1 MHRHFRSVLWATL
14 AGAMLLPFPLQ
25 DVRALDRLSF
35 QTPGASDD
43 LRDKLKGASLLLS
56 AEDEKTTDPQTLF
69 ASARA
74 EYAHLVGALYAEG
87 YYSGVISILIDG
99 KEAADIAPLD
109 APKQISQIAVS
120 VTPGP
125 QFTFS
130 AARMKP
136 YARRTALPA
145 DYRDTLPAKSTAI
158 VAAAD
163 AGVDGWRNLGHA
175 KATVAGQS
183 VVADHRTNLLNS
195 EILLDPGPRL
205 RFGNLR
211 VSGHQRM
218 RLDRVLKIAGFPEG
232 EVYSPKE
239 LETVAKRL
247 RRTGV
252 FSSVALTES
261 ETVGADG
268 TLDVD
273 LALTEDNLRRFGFG
287 AEVSGSEGLDLSGYW
302 LHRNLLGGG
311 ERLKFD
317 AAVTRIGGQDS
328 EMGYDAGVRIDRPAT
343 PVTDATAFVDLR
355 VQRLDLADWQVDRQ
369 AVTFGLTR
377 IFGDTLTAEAAI
389 TYSNETA
396 TDSIGSLYYKS
407 LSLPVSL
414 TWERRNDPVNAKKGF
429 YLQAGITPFLG
440 FDATGSGAQ
449 LKTDAR
455 FYRSFGPDGK
465 FVLAARLQAGTVSG
479 SGILQTPPDLLFYS
493 GGGGTVRGQ
502 PYQSLSVTS
511 ARPGGGTIDTGGAS
525 FVGVSG
531 ELRTDVTEKIGA
543 VAFYD
548 FGYITSGDFFGG
560 ATESHAGAGMGLR
573 YDTGFGP
580 IRFDLALP
588 VSGPTGDGLQI
599 YFGIGQ
605 AF

>member
-14 AGAMLLPFPLQ
+14 AGAMLLPFPLRE
-25 DVRALDRLSF
+25 VRALDRLSF
-35 QTPGASDD
+35 ATPGASEE
-43 LRDKLKGASLLLS
+43 LRDKLKDASLLLS
-56 AEDEKTTDPQTLF
+56 ANAEKTTDPQTLF

-109 APKQISQIAVS
+109 APRQISRIAVS

-125 QFTFS
+125 QFTFA

-136 YARRTALPA
+136 YARRTELPA

-158 VAAAD
+158 VAAAE

-175 KATVAGQS
+175 KAAVAGQS
-183 VVADHRTNLLNS
+183 VVADHRTRLLSS
-195 EILLDPGPRL
+195 EIILEPGPRL
-205 RFGNLR
+205 SFGTLR
-211 VSGHQRM
+211 VSGHERM
-218 RLDRVLKIAGFPEG
+218 RLDRILKIAGFPQG
-232 EVYSPKE
+232 EVYSPKK

-247 RRTGV
+247 RRTGI
-252 FSSVALTES
+252 FSSVALSES

-268 TLDVD
+268 TLDVG
-273 LALTEDNLRRFGFG
+273 LALAEEKLRRFGFG
-287 AEVSGSEGLDLSGYW
+287 AELSGSEGLDLSGYW

-317 AAVTRIGGQDS
+317 AALTRIGGQDS
-328 EMGYDAGVRIDRPAT
+328 EMGYDAGVRVDRPAT

-355 VQRLDLADWQVDRQ
+355 FQRLDLADWQVDRQ

-396 TDSIGSLYYKS
+396 TDNIGSLYYKS

-440 FDATGSGAQ
+440 FDGTGSGAQ
-449 LKTDAR
+449 FKTDAR
-455 FYRSFGPDGK
+455 IYRSFGPDRK
-465 FVLAARLQAGTVSG
+465 FVLAARVQAGTVSG

-511 ARPGGGTIDTGGAS
+511 PRPGGGTIDTGGAS
-525 FVGVSG
+525 FVGLSG
-531 ELRTDVTEKIGA
+531 EFRAEVTEKIGA

-560 ATESHAGAGMGLR
+560 ATESHAGAGLGLR

-580 IRFDLALP
+580 IRFDLAMP
-588 VSGPTGDGLQI
+588 VSGSTGDGMQI

>member
-14 AGAMLLPFPLQ
+14 AGAMLLPFPLREG
-25 DVRALDRLSF
+25 RALDRLTF

-43 LRDKLKGASLLLS
+43 LRDRLKNASLLLS
-56 AEDEKTTDPQTLF
+56 AEAEKTTDPQTLF

-74 EYAHLVGALYAEG
+74 EYAQLVGALYADG

-109 APKQISQIAVS
+109 APRQISRIAVS

-125 QFTFS
+125 RFTFS

-136 YARRTALPA
+136 YARRTELPA

-158 VAAAD
+158 VDAAN

-175 KATVAGQS
+175 KAAVAGQS
-183 VVADHRTNLLNS
+183 VVADHRTHLLSS

-205 RFGNLR
+205 RFGTLR
-211 VSGHQRM
+211 VTGNERM
-218 RLDRVLKIAGFPEG
+218 RLDRILKIAGFPEG
-232 EVYSPKE
+232 EVFKPSE

-247 RRTGV
+247 RQTGI

-261 ETVGADG
+261 EAVGADG

-273 LALTEDNLRRFGFG
+273 LALTEDKLRRFGFG

-317 AAVTRIGGQDS
+317 AALTRIGGQDS
-328 EMGYDAGVRIDRPAT
+328 EMGYDVGVRIDRPAT

-355 VQRLDLADWQVDRQ
+355 AQRLDLADWQVDRQ
-369 AVTFGLTR
+369 AVSFGLTR

-396 TDSIGSLYYKS
+396 TDNIGSLHYKS
-407 LSLPVSL
+407 LSLPVTL

-429 YLQAGITPFLG
+429 YLQAGVTPFLG
-440 FDATGSGAQ
+440 FDSTGSGAQ
-449 LKTDAR
+449 FKTDAR
-455 FYRSFGPDGK
+455 IYRSFGPDRK
-465 FVLAARLQAGTVSG
+465 FVLAARVQAGTVSG
-479 SGILQTPPDLLFYS
+479 SSILQTPPDLLFYS

-531 ELRTDVTEKIGA
+531 ELRTDLTETIGA

-560 ATESHAGAGMGLR
+560 GTQSHAGAGLGLR
-573 YDTGFGP
+573 YNTGFGP
-580 IRFDLALP
+580 VRLDLAMP
-588 VSGPTGDGLQI
+588 VSGPTGDGLQV

>member
-25 DVRALDRLSF
+25 DARALDRLSF

-43 LRDKLKGASLLLS
+43 LRKKLEGASLLLS

-99 KEAADIAPLD
+99 REAADIAPLD

-136 YARRTALPA
+136 YARRTVLPR

-175 KATVAGQS
+175 KAAVAGQS
-183 VVADHRTNLLNS
+183 VVADHRTHLLSS
-195 EILLDPGPRL
+195 EILLEPGPRL
-205 RFGNLR
+205 RFGTLR
-211 VSGHQRM
+211 VTGNERM
-218 RLDRVLKIAGFPEG
+218 RLERIIKIAGFPEG

-261 ETVGADG
+261 ERVGADG

-273 LALTEDNLRRFGFG
+273 LALTEDKLRRFGFG

-317 AAVTRIGGQDS
+317 AALTRISGQDS
-328 EMGYDAGVRIDRPAT
+328 NMGYDVGVRIDRPAT

-355 VQRLDLADWQVDRQ
+355 VQRLDLADWDVDRQ
-369 AVTFGLTR
+369 ALTFGLTR
-377 IFGDTLTAEAAI
+377 VFGDTLTAEVSVAYA
-389 TYSNETA
+389 NETA
-396 TDSIGSLYYKS
+396 TDNIGSLHYKS
-407 LSLPVSL
+407 LSLPVAL
-414 TWERRNDPVNAKKGF
+414 TWERRDDPVNAKGGF

-440 FDATGSGAQ
+440 FSSTGSGAQ
-449 LKTDAR
+449 FKTDAR
-455 FYRSFGPDGK
+455 IYRSFGPDRK
-465 FVLAARLQAGTVSG
+465 YVLAARVQAGTVSG
-479 SGILQTPPDLLFYS
+479 SSIVQTPPDLLFYS

-502 PYQSLSVTS
+502 PYQSLSVVS
-511 ARPGGGTIDTGGAS
+511 PRPGGGTVDTGGAS
-525 FVGVSG
+525 FVGLSG
-531 ELRTDVTEKIGA
+531 EFRAQVTEKIGA

-588 VSGPTGDGLQI
+588 VSGSTGDGLQI